1 MLYLKKKIGKTL
13 LGIWQVEETCEELSS
28 TLLHQEWLC
37 SISKVQSVSRKRE
50 MLATRV
56 LLKELLG
63 EEKEICYYDSG
74 KPYLSDGSYQIS
86 ISHTKRYVAVVLDRD
101 NTLGLDI
108 EQRTDKIFKVRDR
121 VVSSS
126 DFIDPANEQV
136 HLLLHWSAKEA
147 MFKYLD
153 AEGVDFR
160 SNLHIKDFKPQSEG
174 VFEASESKTDKGQF
188 FDAHYM
194 VNEEFVLVCLLKKE
208 VGL

>member
-1 MLYLKKKIGKTL
+1 MLYLKREIGKTL
-13 LGIWQVEETCEELSS
+13 LGIWQVEETCEELSLV
-28 TLLHQEWLC
+28 LLHQEWLDL
-37 SISKVQSVSRKRE
+37 ISKVHSTSRKRE

-63 EEKEICYYDSG
+63 EEKQICYYNSG
-74 KPYLSDGSYQIS
+74 KPYLSDNSYQIS
-86 ISHTKRYVAVVLDRD
+86 ISHTKGYVAIVLDKK
-101 NTLGLDI
+101 NTVALDI
-108 EQRTDKIFKVRDR
+108 EQRTDKIFRVRDR

-126 DFIDPANEQV
+126 DFIDPTNELV

-160 SNLHIKDFKPQSEG
+160 SNLHIKDFKPQTEG
-174 VFEASESKTDKGQF
+174 VFEASESKTDKGQT

-194 VNEEFVLVCLLKKE
+194 VNKEFVLVCLLKKA
-208 VGL
+208 VDL